1 MRKSKLNKRGL
12 CRQHRPC
19 QGRGKETGQRR
30 VSLLTAL
37 AWRYAL
43 NRGRTLLDRFSS
55 DLLVGV
61 KHHSDGHAHGS
72 GGEVLLESDTDGT
85 VVSVAGNNLAPLA
98 SVSFAGLG
106 VLALVNVSDALSVV
120 ELGRG
125 TINASLNMDKC
136 LS

>member
-12 CRQHRPC
+12 CRQHRLC
-19 QGRGKETGQRR
+19 QGRRKETGQRR
-30 VSLLTAL
+30 VSFLTAL
-37 AWRYAL
+37 AWRHAL
-43 NRGRTLLDRFSS
+43 NRVRTLLVQFHS

-72 GGEVLLESDTDGT
+72 GGEVLGERDADGT
-85 VVSVAGNNLAPLA
+85 VVSVAGNNLAPFA
-98 SVSFAGLG
+98 SVSLAGGG
-106 VLALVNVSDALSVV
+106 VLALVNVCDALSMI

>member
-1 MRKSKLNKRGL
+1 VRKSKLNKRGL

-37 AWRYAL
+37 AWRHAL
-43 NRGRTLLDRFSS
+43 TRVRTLLVQFDS

-72 GGEVLLESDTDGT
+72 GGQVLRESDTDGA
-85 VVSVAGNNLAPLA
+85 VVAVAGNNLAPSA
-98 SVSFAGLG
+98 SVSLAGLG
-106 VLALVNVSDALSVV
+106 ILALVDVGDALSMV
-120 ELGRG
+120 ELGGG

>member
-1 MRKSKLNKRGL
+1 
-12 CRQHRPC
+12 
-19 QGRGKETGQRR
+19 
-30 VSLLTAL
+30 
-37 AWRYAL
+37 
-43 NRGRTLLDRFSS
+43 
-55 DLLVGV
+55 
-61 KHHSDGHAHGS
+61 
-72 GGEVLLESDTDGT
+72 
-85 VVSVAGNNLAPLA
+85 VAGNNLAPLA